1 MQTLLRLDK
10 LVYFTYNG
18 TRYFYVFNAQ
28 NDITHL
34 VDDTGTVVASYL
46 YDAWGNHQV
55 FDANG
60 VENTNADFILRFA
73 GDSMKKTSIR
83 QLYWFTMICH
93 IFALLCGIGGSIIM
107 VVNYKEFIEN
117 FGKILGIIFLIGI
130 VGLFVA
136 LIIFSIKVIITLL
149 KDAKSLKSNDY
160 VSIVG
165 KVLKFKRNIEPESG
179 VQINDRPIVL
189 ILDTGEEV
197 ELFINDKIMIGETYK
212 FNYLKNCK
220 IAEVVEKIQDL

>member
-1 MQTLLRLDK
+1 
-10 LVYFTYNG
+10 
-18 TRYFYVFNAQ
+18 
-28 NDITHL
+28 
-34 VDDTGTVVASYL
+34 
-46 YDAWGNHQV
+46 
-55 FDANG
+55 
-60 VENTNADFILRFA
+60 
-73 GDSMKKTSIR
+73 
-83 QLYWFTMICH
+83 
-93 IFALLCGIGGSIIM
+93 M
-107 VVNYKEFIEN
+107 VVNYKEFIEI

-220 IAEVVEKIQDL
+220 IAEVVEKI

>member
-55 FDANG
+55 FDTSG
-60 VENTNADFILRFA
+60 VENSNADFILRFA

-93 IFALLCGIGGSIIM
+93 IFALFCGIGSQYYNGCQ
-107 VVNYKEFIEN
+107 
-117 FGKILGIIFLIGI
+117 L
-130 VGLFVA
+130 
-136 LIIFSIKVIITLL
+136 
-149 KDAKSLKSNDY
+149 
-160 VSIVG
+160 
-165 KVLKFKRNIEPESG
+165 
-179 VQINDRPIVL
+179 
-189 ILDTGEEV
+189 
-197 ELFINDKIMIGETYK
+197 
-212 FNYLKNCK
+212 
-220 IAEVVEKIQDL
+220 

>member
-1 MQTLLRLDK
+1 
-10 LVYFTYNG
+10 
-18 TRYFYVFNAQ
+18 
-28 NDITHL
+28 
-34 VDDTGTVVASYL
+34 
-46 YDAWGNHQV
+46 
-55 FDANG
+55 
-60 VENTNADFILRFA
+60 
-73 GDSMKKTSIR
+73 
-83 QLYWFTMICH
+83 
-93 IFALLCGIGGSIIM
+93 M
-107 VVNYKEFIEN
+107 VVNYKGFIEN
-117 FGKILGIIFLIGI
+117 VGKILGIIFLIGI

-136 LIIFSIKVIITLL
+136 LIIFSIKVIITFL

-165 KVLKFKRNIEPESG
+165 KVLKFKRNIEHESG
-179 VQINDRPIVL
+179 VRINDRPIVL